1 VEATEEEAMQVVAA
15 VKNFS
20 LGCKRLLTEE
30 EFRKVVDTTLPDKT
44 VSSGRA
50 AHTRS

>member
-1 VEATEEEAMQVVAA
+1 VVTA

-30 EFRKVVDTTLPDKT
+30 EFRKIVDTTLLDKAVT
-44 VSSGRA
+44 SAKAIR
-50 AHTRS
+50 TRF